1 MNTPTPTPG
10 ALNTRAMLVSL
21 NISLWTARKLDR
33 KITAEVNTQHAASAD
48 AGRYNKHLL
57 PGDAKSLETVRKI
70 AQAARDDYYTQTL
83 PWSADGARI
92 LPAAQFMEFSAT
104 MRKHAAAFDVAKAE
118 FLADYPNLQ
127 ANARVLLNGMYRPED
142 YPAPGAIAQKFG
154 FSLNFS
160 PVPDAGDFRVAISDQ
175 AAADIRRQIEQTAQE
190 AEARAMRDLWQRL
203 HDATAAMVDRLS
215 DPDTIFRDS
224 LIGNMRDLLDILPR
238 LNVADDPALAALAQ
252 EAEQKLAAYHPQ
264 DLRDDKATRAMVAAD
279 AAAIVARMSDYMG
292 AL

>member
-33 KITAEVNTQHAASAD
+33 KVTAEVNSLHAASAD

-57 PGDAKSLETVRKI
+57 PGDAKSLETVRKL
-70 AQAARDDYYTQTL
+70 AQGARDTYYTQTL

-92 LPAAQFMEFSAT
+92 LPAAMFMEFSAT
-104 MRKHAAAFDVAKAE
+104 MRNAAQAFNQARDE
-118 FLADYPNLQ
+118 FLADYPTLK
-127 ANARVLLNGMYRPED
+127 ANARILLNGMFKEED
-142 YPAPGAIAQKFG
+142 YPTPADIARKFG
-154 FSLNFS
+154 FALNFS
-160 PVPDAGDFRVAISDQ
+160 PVPDAGDFRVAIADDQ
-175 AAADIRRQIEQTAQE
+175 AEAIRRQIEATAQE

-215 DPDTIFRDS
+215 TPDAIFRDS
-224 LIGNMRDLLDILPR
+224 LIGNMRELLDILPR
-238 LNVADDPALAALAQ
+238 LNVAQDPALAAMAD
-252 EAEQKLAAYHPQ
+252 EAERKLAAYHPQ

-279 AAAIVARMSDYMG
+279 AAAIMARMSDYMG